1 MGKFFDID
9 SPLMRVL
16 SKMADLMILNILM
29 IILCLPVITIG
40 ASLTAMHYVLL
51 KMVRDEDTYLFKSF
65 FKSFKL
71 NFKQA
76 TIIWLLMLVMFG
88 VFAGDFII
96 MKSHNTGFPES
107 FVILL
112 FALMVMAF
120 CVCMYVFPV
129 LARFEN
135 TIWKTIK
142 NAFFMMALNLPKTVL
157 MALMYAVPPVL
168 MYVMPVSFP
177 MILLFGISLPGF
189 VAALL
194 YNKIFKRFEPE
205 PEKITSDMDFS
216 VIMEEDEAE
225 AVSDD
230 DVSDEKTLDD
240 SNADA

>member
-16 SKMADLMILNILM
+16 SKMADLMILNLLM
-29 IILCLPVITIG
+29 IVMCIPIITIG

-51 KMVRDEDTYLFKSF
+51 KMVRDEDSYLFKSF

-71 NFKQA
+71 NFRQA
-76 TIIWLLMLVMFG
+76 TIIWLMMLAMYG
-88 VFAGDFII
+88 VFAGDLII
-96 MKSHNTGFPES
+96 MKSQNTGFPQS
-107 FVILL
+107 FVTLL
-112 FALMVMAF
+112 LALMVMAS

-129 LARFEN
+129 LSKFEN
-135 TIWKTIK
+135 TIGKTIK

-157 MALMYAVPPVL
+157 MALMYAVPFVL
-168 MYVMPVSFP
+168 MYVMPVAFP

-205 PEKITSDMDFS
+205 PEKITSDMEFS

-225 AVSDD
+225 LG
-230 DVSDEKTLDD
+230 DE
-240 SNADA
+240 